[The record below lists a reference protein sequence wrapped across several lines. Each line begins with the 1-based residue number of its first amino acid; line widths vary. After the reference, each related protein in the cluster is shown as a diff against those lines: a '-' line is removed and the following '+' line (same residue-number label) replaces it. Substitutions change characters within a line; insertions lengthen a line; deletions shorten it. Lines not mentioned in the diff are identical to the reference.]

1 MFFQFYNPSFNQLLK
16 SFHPLKPLEKDN
28 IQLNDLPKNLLFKSN
43 RSIITKPYSL
53 DLDESEYEDC
63 QSHISDIDID
73 NINLN
78 YNDLNNQNTIN
89 FENENIYKGKY
100 NVITS
105 PNNII
110 QIPSNYY
117 TNDENEIKF
126 INLLN
131 EDHEIGNIYGWEK
144 IIEDDVVT
152 VYMKKV
158 LLDDEYKTPSCI
170 LKTFAKFPFHIN
182 QLSSFME
189 DFEFR
194 SRFEVMLSKGHIIE
208 KRHKVENYEIEY
220 DYFYLSFPWP
230 LSDRDFVEEKKSF
243 HDYAGVKNTK
253 VFLLKSTT
261 HPLEPERKGIIRAN
275 LIMNGTYLKKINEN
289 LTDFKSIVQL
299 DIKINSSLAM
309 KLMFS
314 QAPKGQR
321 DWVHETI
328 KKLPEF
334 IEEKGLYMY

>member
-1 MFFQFYNPSFNQLLK
+1 MYFHTQSLNRLFQ
-16 SFHPLKPLEKDN
+16 SFHPLNPLVKDN
-28 IQLNDLPKNLLFKSN
+28 YQLNDLQKNSLFKSN
-43 RSIITKPYSL
+43 NTLITKPFSS
-53 DLDESEYEDC
+53 DLDDSEYEDC
-63 QSHISDIDID
+63 QSHISDIDTD

-78 YNDLNNQNTIN
+78 DNDLNYENTIN
-89 FENENIYKGKY
+89 LENENINKGKY
-100 NVITS
+100 NIITS
-105 PNNII
+105 PNDII

-126 INLLN
+126 IKLLN

-144 IIEDDVVT
+144 IIEDNVVT

-158 LLDDEYKTPSCI
+158 LLDDENKTPSCI
-170 LKTFAKFPFHIN
+170 LKTFTNFPFNIN
-182 QLSSFME
+182 VLSSFME

-208 KRHKVENYEIEY
+208 ERKKINNDLEIEY
-220 DYFYLSFPWP
+220 DYFYLKFPWP
-230 LSDRDFVEEKKSF
+230 LNDRDFVEEKKSF
-243 HDYAGVKNTK
+243 HNYAGINDTK

-261 HPLEPERKGIIRAN
+261 HPLEPEKSGVTRGN
-275 LIMNGTYLKKINEN
+275 LIINGTFLRKINDN
-289 LTDFKSIVQL
+289 LTEFKSIAQL
-299 DIKINSSLAM
+299 DIRINSNLAM

-328 KKLPEF
+328 KKLPEY
-334 IEEKGLYMY
+334 IQEKGL